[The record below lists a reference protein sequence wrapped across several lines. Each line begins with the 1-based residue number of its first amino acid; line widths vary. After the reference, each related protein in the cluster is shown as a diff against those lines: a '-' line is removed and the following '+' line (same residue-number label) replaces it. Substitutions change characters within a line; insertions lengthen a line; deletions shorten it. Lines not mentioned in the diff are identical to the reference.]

1 MKMKTW
7 KLLGVAEEKVVIVG
21 KREKTEASGR
31 VQTELGRERREWGRA
46 RGRGDGGRDPRGSRE
61 QVVKMAVFYRKEK
74 LRGGR

>member
-31 VQTELGRERREWGRA
+31 VQTELGHDRKGEGGERNKEPRNQPNGWVIEEDSGI
-46 RGRGDGGRDPRGSRE
+46 RDWRC
-61 QVVKMAVFYRKEK
+61 
-74 LRGGR
+74 